1 MPTVGIGG
9 HNESSSPGIAAL
21 VVMMA
26 GSALLTKPP
35 GRLPRMVAVEVVE
48 SQFADAPPYIDFDSN
63 HWR

>member
-1 MPTVGIGG
+1 MKAL
-9 HNESSSPGIAAL
+9 PGIAAL

-35 GRLPRMVAVEVVE
+35 GAMPRMVAVEVVE